1 MEQQLFLLFIFR
13 SPDLNTKMKVVRS
26 LLRHLRPHHVYPVL
40 SSSAEP
46 LQDQPYKDTNNDV
59 YLSQKEDKTKLRSP
73 LDIVAAPKPLMSKST
88 VVPHVSATNP
98 KLFFVYGLYLCSQ
111 LAVVPHQSDKD
122 FFFLHVLILFGF
134 IICLQVLNNRRKTH
148 PDKFQYAAFNCSIS
162 SSPLQTNITCRLWKL
177 SPQITQKKKFV
188 FSCALT
194 RTDTKLKG
202 TFFLLR
208 LYHYLT

>member
-98 KLFFVYGLYLCSQ
+98 KLFSSTACISVRSSLLFLTSQ
-111 LAVVPHQSDKD
+111 IRI

-177 SPQITQKKKFV
+177 SSDYTEKK
-188 FSCALT
+188 S
-194 RTDTKLKG
+194 
-202 TFFLLR
+202 
-208 LYHYLT
+208 LYLAVL

>member
-46 LQDQPYKDTNNDV
+46 LQDKPYKDTNNDV

-111 LAVVPHQSDKD
+111 HAVVPHQSDKD

>member
-111 LAVVPHQSDKD
+111 HAVVPHQSDKD
-122 FFFLHVLILFGF
+122 FFFSP
-134 IICLQVLNNRRKTH
+134 C
-148 PDKFQYAAFNCSIS
+148 FNSF
-162 SSPLQTNITCRLWKL
+162 W
-177 SPQITQKKKFV
+177 FYH
-188 FSCALT
+188 
-194 RTDTKLKG
+194 
-202 TFFLLR
+202 LLASVKQSQENPPR
-208 LYHYLT
+208 